1 LFNVANTIT
10 LLRFALVP
18 ALALQL
24 IRAEYG
30 TAFVLF
36 IISAV
41 SDLADGI
48 VARRWNQT
56 TRFGA
61 VADPLADKLT
71 MLTVTGLLTLQHV
84 LPWWFALAVV
94 LRDGLIVGGA
104 LAYHFWIGPVE
115 MAPSR
120 ISKLNT
126 AMEFLLLLAVLAIQ
140 AGYLP
145 DGLWWQLLLFATL
158 ATIAWSGGNYVLVW
172 GQKAAQVRRRMT

>member
-1 LFNVANTIT
+1 MFNVANAIT

-18 ALALQL
+18 ALVLRLLQ
-24 IRAEYG
+24 AEYG
-30 TAFVLF
+30 TALVLF
-36 IISAV
+36 IVSAV

-48 VARRWNQT
+48 VARRWNQA
-56 TRFGA
+56 TRFGS

-71 MLTVTGLLTLQHV
+71 MLTVTGLLTLRHA
-84 LPWWFALAVV
+84 LPWWFAVAVV
-94 LRDGLIVGGA
+94 LRDGLIVVGA

-115 MAPSR
+115 MKPSR

-140 AGYLP
+140 AGYAP
-145 DGLWWQLLLFATL
+145 DGVWRQLLLFGAL
-158 ATIAWSGGNYVLVW
+158 ATILWSGGHYVWVW

>member
-1 LFNVANTIT
+1 VLNVANTIT

-30 TAFVLF
+30 SAFVLF
-36 IISAV
+36 IVSAV

-48 VARRWNQT
+48 VARRWNQA

-71 MLTVTGLLTLQHV
+71 MLTVTGLLTIQHA

-104 LAYHFWIGPVE
+104 LAYHFCIGPVE

-140 AGYLP
+140 AGHVP
-145 DGLWWQLLLFATL
+145 DGLWLQLLLFGTL
-158 ATIAWSGGNYVLVW
+158 ATIVWSGGHYVLLW
-172 GQKAAQVRRRMT
+172 GQRAAQARRSMM

>member
-1 LFNVANTIT
+1 MFNVANTIT
-10 LLRFALVP
+10 LLRIALVP
-18 ALALQL
+18 VLALQL
-24 IRAEYG
+24 IRSEYG
-30 TAFVLF
+30 AAFLLF
-36 IISAV
+36 IVSAIS
-41 SDLADGI
+41 DWADGI
-48 VARRWNQT
+48 VARRWNQG

-71 MLTVTGLLTLQHV
+71 MLTVTGLLTFQHA

-104 LAYHFWIGPVE
+104 LVYHFWIGPVE

-140 AGYLP
+140 AGHAP
-145 DGLWWQLLLFATL
+145 DGLWRQLLLHGTL
-158 ATIAWSGGNYVLVW
+158 GTIAWSGAHYVLVW
-172 GQKAAQVRRRMT
+172 GQKAAHARRSMA

>member
-1 LFNVANTIT
+1 MLNVANTIT

-30 TAFVLF
+30 TAFALF
-36 IISAV
+36 VVSAV

-48 VARRWNQT
+48 VARHWNQI

-71 MLTVTGLLTLQHV
+71 MLTVTGLLTFQHT

-94 LRDGLIVGGA
+94 LRDGLFVGGA
-104 LAYHFWIGPVE
+104 VAYHCWVGPVE

-126 AMEFLLLLAVLAIQ
+126 AMEFLLLLAALAIQ
-140 AGYLP
+140 AGFVP
-145 DGLWWQLLLFATL
+145 GGLWRQLLLFATL
-158 ATIAWSGGNYVLVW
+158 ATILWSGGHYGLVW
-172 GQKAAQVRRRMT
+172 GQKAAQERRRVT